1 MTATLVIV
9 VLLALGNMLPQT
21 RQVLHEVTGVSP
33 VALGIMPVVLL
44 LITAVCNVIECGNRQ
59 KGFFG
64 EAARL
69 DAPQG
74 LQLLVTA
81 GLFGVFAAAVS
92 GDEEDQPKQECK
104 AKKNVKVKLLRVDR
118 IATRLACAASFVG
131 FLQIAGPEASMLAL
145 IAVVALCNILPA
157 SRQQM
162 HKVTGVSPV
171 TLGLM
176 PLVLFLIT
184 ALYFCHEALG
194 TALVHSSPKA
204 EATIPTLPHATAL
217 AEPSS
222 SYQLMLLLIALMGLN
237 NILPVSRQFLHE
249 VTGVSPVALGL
260 TPLVLLLTGALP
272 NLIEGAGPQKGFAEA
287 QLDVTPGMQL
297 LLVAALLGVFAAAVR
312 SSEESQPH
320 SKDTNERKLTN
331 LVKVDRIAWRLAC
344 AAAVIGLFQMAPTHA
359 MMSATAGISQLLPK
373 SPQKGFGNSDVSLDV
388 SEGAQLL
395 TVAALLFTFKVAI
408 DDANEGPK
416 PGVEEEKTSK
426 VQLVKANTVALRLSC
441 AAMISGCLKLAFR
454 SVSSTGPASWSG
466 AASTKKAMVSAFM
479 ELSEYFPK
487 SKDFGKTEAV
497 LEVPEGVQLLVIA
510 ALLFVFKLSIQ
521 ESAKMDKNSS
531 AEKKEKPNV
540 KLVDGGRIAFRLAV
554 GAGTVGVF
562 KTLSPVL
569 APLGNVLV
577 GSKELLAQGTM
588 LVGTTGFV
596 VWNGYK
602 QRQDVKAC

>member
-1 MTATLVIV
+1 LVQVAT
-9 VLLALGNMLPQT
+9 
-21 RQVLHEVTGVSP
+21 
-33 VALGIMPVVLL
+33 
-44 LITAVCNVIECGNRQ
+44 
-59 KGFFG
+59 
-64 EAARL
+64 
-69 DAPQG
+69 
-74 LQLLVTA
+74 
-81 GLFGVFAAAVS
+81 
-92 GDEEDQPKQECK
+92 
-104 AKKNVKVKLLRVDR
+104 
-118 IATRLACAASFVG
+118 
-131 FLQIAGPEASMLAL
+131 
-145 IAVVALCNILPA
+145 
-157 SRQQM
+157 
-162 HKVTGVSPV
+162 
-171 TLGLM
+171 
-176 PLVLFLIT
+176 
-184 ALYFCHEALG
+184 
-194 TALVHSSPKA
+194 
-204 EATIPTLPHATAL
+204 
-217 AEPSS
+217 
-222 SYQLMLLLIALMGLN
+222 
-237 NILPVSRQFLHE
+237 
-249 VTGVSPVALGL
+249 
-260 TPLVLLLTGALP
+260 
-272 NLIEGAGPQKGFAEA
+272 
-287 QLDVTPGMQL
+287 
-297 LLVAALLGVFAAAVR
+297 
-312 SSEESQPH
+312 
-320 SKDTNERKLTN
+320 
-331 LVKVDRIAWRLAC
+331 
-344 AAAVIGLFQMAPTHA
+344 THA

-416 PGVEEEKTSK
+416 PGVEQEKTSK

-441 AAMISGCLKLAFR
+441 AAMISGCLKLAFG